1 MNCLFIDSDSLTK
14 KKKSGRFLYFYCCI
28 NFYSNIL
35 HPLMWSFNLG
45 FEKLS
50 VLKSESCL
58 LENSVSFYNLFV
70 SKVMTLRFFFGG
82 GVTRPLKQQNK
93 LLNKCIIIIKSLS
106 NWYFFFLK
114 FESEWEYETLE
125 TSWKPTL
132 HRMGFQAAEGWNRV
146 SRTWIWTIYN
156 QILLYLKI
164 ITIINSLITLNL
176 NIQRK
181 FTKDFNCLLY

>member
-1 MNCLFIDSDSLTK
+1 MPSGKFCKLLQLVCF
-14 KKKSGRFLYFYCCI
+14 KSHDIEVFFL
-28 NFYSNIL
+28 
-35 HPLMWSFNLG
+35 
-45 FEKLS
+45 
-50 VLKSESCL
+50 
-58 LENSVSFYNLFV
+58 
-70 SKVMTLRFFFGG
+70 GG

>member
-1 MNCLFIDSDSLTK
+1 MPSGKFCKLLQLVCF
-14 KKKSGRFLYFYCCI
+14 KSHDI
-28 NFYSNIL
+28 
-35 HPLMWSFNLG
+35 
-45 FEKLS
+45 E
-50 VLKSESCL
+50 V
-58 LENSVSFYNLFV
+58 
-70 SKVMTLRFFFGG
+70 FFGG

>member
-1 MNCLFIDSDSLTK
+1 MPSGKFCKLLQLVCF
-14 KKKSGRFLYFYCCI
+14 KSHDI
-28 NFYSNIL
+28 
-35 HPLMWSFNLG
+35 
-45 FEKLS
+45 E
-50 VLKSESCL
+50 V
-58 LENSVSFYNLFV
+58 
-70 SKVMTLRFFFGG
+70 FFWGG

>member
-1 MNCLFIDSDSLTK
+1 MPSGKFCKLLQLVCF
-14 KKKSGRFLYFYCCI
+14 KSHDIEVFL
-28 NFYSNIL
+28 
-35 HPLMWSFNLG
+35 
-45 FEKLS
+45 
-50 VLKSESCL
+50 
-58 LENSVSFYNLFV
+58 
-70 SKVMTLRFFFGG
+70 G

>member
-1 MNCLFIDSDSLTK
+1 MPSGKFCKLLQLVCF
-14 KKKSGRFLYFYCCI
+14 KSHDIEVFFL
-28 NFYSNIL
+28 
-35 HPLMWSFNLG
+35 
-45 FEKLS
+45 
-50 VLKSESCL
+50 
-58 LENSVSFYNLFV
+58 
-70 SKVMTLRFFFGG
+70 G

>member
-1 MNCLFIDSDSLTK
+1 MPSGKFCKLLQLVCF
-14 KKKSGRFLYFYCCI
+14 KSHDIEVFL
-28 NFYSNIL
+28 
-35 HPLMWSFNLG
+35 
-45 FEKLS
+45 
-50 VLKSESCL
+50 
-58 LENSVSFYNLFV
+58 
-70 SKVMTLRFFFGG
+70 GG